1 MASDVAA
8 RSVQPS
14 ALSNAF
20 IGGKLLEESE
30 ASLLSCEWSQT
41 GARVRSDTIEV

>member
-20 IGGKLLEESE
+20 IGGKLLEKSE